1 MPDEAIAT
9 TNNGAPKI
17 EAPKPIEVMH
27 LIAKNPRQMAKS
39 QRTLLEW
46 LTNKVAFEKREVED
60 VQEALNI
67 AAEKGWE
74 LAALERQVLRATGRV
89 RYYEKLL
96 AAVDEGYCIV
106 PNFPVD
112 FFAIRTRNKMPRTQF
127 KEIRDASNW
136 QDPAVNFDDV
146 PGGNLPI
153 GEGRYVSPEPEVE
166 RGEQTVVATEG
177 AQKGKEILVKEA
189 WTTDFMEV
197 AFPLIAARPEI
208 MDATAIAMAH
218 KFFDAIGICPP
229 GTRRRKKPPR
239 QPDPLIIGKIFGGG
253 GRWHRSEAS
262 FLITWH
268 LDLRML

>member
-136 QDPAVNFDDV
+136 QDPAVSFDDV
-146 PGGNLPI
+146 PAAALPI
-153 GEGRYVSPEPEVE
+153 GEGTYVSPQPVVE
-166 RGEQTVVATEG
+166 RRQQSVGTEG
-177 AQKGKEILVKEA
+177 AEKGKRILVKEA
-189 WTTDFMEV
+189 WTTDFAEV

-208 MDATAIAMAH
+208 MDATALAMAH

-229 GTRRRKKPPR
+229 QK
-239 QPDPLIIGKIFGGG
+239 QPDPLIIGKIFGA
-253 GRWHRSEAS
+253 GRRFHRPEAS
-262 FLITWH
+262 FLIAWY
-268 LDLRML
+268 LDLRTL

>member
-1 MPDEAIAT
+1 MPDEAIA
-9 TNNGAPKI
+9 NSNAPQI
-17 EAPKPIEVMH
+17 VDRTLEAPKPQLEVMH

-39 QRTLLEW
+39 QKSLQEW
-46 LTNKVAFEKREVED
+46 LTNKVAFEKHEVD
-60 VQEALNI
+60 DMQQAFNI

-74 LAALERQVLRATGRV
+74 TAALERQVLRATSRV

-112 FFAIRTRNKMPRTQF
+112 FFAIRTRNKMPRSQF
-127 KEIRDASNW
+127 KEIRDATNW
-136 QDPAVNFDDV
+136 QDPAASFDDV

-218 KFFDAIGICPP
+218 KFFDAIGILPP
-229 GTRRRKKPPR
+229 QK
-239 QPDPLIIGKIFGGG
+239 QPDPLIIGKIFGA
-253 GRWHRSEAS
+253 GRRWLRAETS
-262 FLITWH
+262 FMIAWH
-268 LDLRML
+268 LDLRSL